1 MSELGLEIS
10 VAETKSLLDS
20 EADFYFMDCREQNEW
35 DYVMIEGAEL
45 LPMSEIQDRIAC
57 HARGR
62 Q

>member
-35 DYVMIEGAEL
+35 DYVMVEGAEL
-45 LPMSEIQDRIAC
+45 LL
-57 HARGR
+57 
-62 Q
+62 